1 MIKVYTKDHCP
12 YCGFAK
18 NLLDELGLAYEEIA
32 LGSDRDAIM
41 ALVVETGMKTL
52 PQIFINEKL
61 VGGYTDLKSL
71 VDSGKI
77 DEVIR

>member
-18 NLLDELGLAYEEIA
+18 NLLDELGLAYEEVA

-41 ALVVETGMKTL
+41 ALVAETGMKTL
-52 PQIFINEKL
+52 C
-61 VGGYTDLKSL
+61 LKVEESYL
-71 VDSGKI
+71 
-77 DEVIR
+77 EEPFLC